1 MNTESGLA
9 IALALLFGLASG
21 PVTSLEA
28 RSAGSQGAAPATE
41 LHLDHLYQHW
51 VHSREED
58 RSDAGETYRPKS
70 SKQFPPSRFRMQYI
84 FHKDGTCEWLFLSPN
99 DQHELR
105 PGKWKLEKGNGH
117 ILTLDKGGDI
127 ERYRILELTHD
138 VLRLAS
144 VTPSDE

>member
-1 MNTESGLA
+1 MNTKLGLA
-9 IALALLFGLASG
+9 LGLALLFSLASG
-21 PVTSLEA
+21 LVTSLEA
-28 RSAGSQGAAPATE
+28 RSAGSQGDAPATE

-84 FHKDGTCEWLFLSPN
+84 FHKDGTCEWLFLSPS
-99 DQHELR
+99 DGHEFR
-105 PGKWKLEKGNGH
+105 PGRWKLEKRDGH
-117 ILTLDKGGDI
+117 ILTIDKGGDI
-127 ERYRILELTHD
+127 ERYRVLELTHD

-144 VTPSDE
+144 VAPSNQ